1 MTSGPSPATVSGRAV
16 ADYEA
21 LRRAVL
27 DGVRGDRDLG
37 LVLLLRRGMGAWI
50 RAWSACAAPAAATDR
65 VARGAA
71 PMLPGGVRGDVT
83 RLLVTMALTAAHTE
97 AHP

>member
-1 MTSGPSPATVSGRAV
+1 MPDQAA

-21 LRRAVL
+21 LRCAVL
-27 DGVRGDRDLG
+27 DRVRGDRDLG
-37 LVLLLRRGMGAWI
+37 LVLLIRRGMGAWI
-50 RAWSACAAPAAATDR
+50 RAWSACAATTPDC

-71 PMLPGGVRGDVT
+71 PALPVGVRGEVT
-83 RLLVTMALTAAHTE
+83 RLLVTMALTATHTE

>member
-1 MTSGPSPATVSGRAV
+1 M

-27 DGVRGDRDLG
+27 DGVSGDRDLG
-37 LVLLLRRGMGAWI
+37 LVLLIRRGMGAWI
-50 RAWSACAAPAAATDR
+50 QAWSACVAPAAATDR
-65 VARGAA
+65 VTRGSA
-71 PMLPGGVRGDVT
+71 PALPVGVRGDVT

>member
-1 MTSGPSPATVSGRAV
+1 MPVAAA

-37 LVLLLRRGMGAWI
+37 LVLLIRRGMGAWV
-50 RAWSACAAPAAATDR
+50 RAWSACAAAATTDR
-65 VARGAA
+65 VARGSGAA
-71 PMLPGGVRGDVT
+71 LPAGVRGDVT
-83 RLLVTMALTAAHTE
+83 RLLVTMALTAAQTE
-97 AHP
+97 ARP

>member
-1 MTSGPSPATVSGRAV
+1 MTVSDRAA

-27 DGVRGDRDLG
+27 DGVRRDRDFG
-37 LVLLLRRGMGAWI
+37 LALLIRRGMGAWI
-50 RAWSACAAPAAATDR
+50 RAWSACAAPAVATDHA
-65 VARGAA
+65 ARGSA
-71 PMLPGGVRGDVT
+71 PALAVGVRGDVA

>member
-1 MTSGPSPATVSGRAV
+1 MSERAA

-21 LRRAVL
+21 LRRGVL
-27 DGVRGDRDLG
+27 DGIRGDRDLG
-37 LVLLLRRGMGAWI
+37 LVLLMRRGMGGWI
-50 RAWSACAAPAAATDR
+50 RAWSACAAPVTATDR
-65 VARGAA
+65 VARGSA
-71 PMLPGGVRGDVT
+71 PALPVGVRGDVT

>member
-1 MTSGPSPATVSGRAV
+1 VPDRAV

-27 DGVRGDRDLG
+27 DGGRGDRDLG
-37 LVLLLRRGMGAWI
+37 LVLLIRRGMGGWI
-50 RAWSACAAPAAATDR
+50 RAWSACATPAAATDR
-65 VARGAA
+65 VVRESALA
-71 PMLPGGVRGDVT
+71 LPAGVRGDVT

>member
-1 MTSGPSPATVSGRAV
+1 VPDRAA

-27 DGVRGDRDLG
+27 EGTRGDRDLG
-37 LVLLLRRGMGAWI
+37 LALLIRRGMGTWI
-50 RAWSACAAPAAATDR
+50 RAWSACAAPAAVTDH
-65 VARGAA
+65 VARESA
-71 PMLPGGVRGDVT
+71 PALPGGLRGDVT
-83 RLLVTMALTAAHTE
+83 RLLVTMALTATHTE

>member
-1 MTSGPSPATVSGRAV
+1 MPGRAA

-37 LVLLLRRGMGAWI
+37 LVLLIRRGMGAWI
-50 RAWSACAAPAAATDR
+50 RAWSACACPAPATDR
-65 VARGAA
+65 VAGASGPA
-71 PMLPGGVRGDVT
+71 LPVGMRGDVT

>member
-1 MTSGPSPATVSGRAV
+1 VPSPDVGAASAT

-27 DGVRGDRDLG
+27 DGVRAERDLG
-37 LVLLLRRGMGAWI
+37 LLLLMRRGMGAWI
-50 RAWSACAAPAAATDR
+50 RAWSACAAAAAATDR
-65 VARGAA
+65 VTRGSVA
-71 PMLPGGVRGDVT
+71 MLPAGMRGEVT
-83 RLLVTMALTAAHTE
+83 RVLVSMALTAAHAE

>member
-1 MTSGPSPATVSGRAV
+1 VPDAAA

-27 DGVRGDRDLG
+27 DGSRGDRDLG
-37 LVLLLRRGMGAWI
+37 LVLLIRRGMGAWI
-50 RAWSACAAPAAATDR
+50 RAWSACAAAAAATDR
-65 VARGAA
+65 GTRGSVAA
-71 PMLPGGVRGDVT
+71 LPAGVRGEVT

>member
-1 MTSGPSPATVSGRAV
+1 
-16 ADYEA
+16 
-21 LRRAVL
+21 VL

-37 LVLLLRRGMGAWI
+37 LVLLMRRGMGEWI
-50 RAWSACAAPAAATDR
+50 RAWSACAAPVPATEH
-65 VARGAA
+65 VARGSA
-71 PMLPGGVRGDVT
+71 PTLPVGVRGDVT